1 MMTLNSLLFCILSFI
16 IVGKTHSASIQ
27 NGWELLDEFQL
38 EEETKLQKYK
48 STRTNITVVISQ
60 VESPITNGYICLATE
75 AFTNDGLPHTLEHL
89 IFLGS
94 EDYPYK
100 ELLDLLANRF
110 FASRT
115 NAFTETDHTCYTVF
129 TAGSSGFLQILPIYL
144 DHVLYPLLRDG
155 DFLTEVHHINGD
167 GEDAG
172 VVYSEMQGIEN
183 LRSSLIYYPSL
194 DALYPGNCSYEVTTG
209 GKLKN
214 LRDSTS
220 MESIR
225 DFHDKFYVS
234 SNVYITITGSVSPQQ
249 VFEVLKPMEDKIVRK
264 LKEKKGKINTFKRP
278 FSNSIPPFTEN
289 KEMEINFPSDD
300 EKLGYVILG
309 WRLPAP
315 INEKFYEINGW
326 EIISTYLTS
335 NSASPLIEEFVE
347 IEKPLATNVD
357 YELFDFKEPVIFMEF
372 SSVPVEKMSQTEELF
387 RKVLLKIVDA
397 GPEGFDMNSMK
408 TLIKRVLQRRLI
420 KLENGPQTLIFDPT
434 SNDQMY
440 GEKKEDLR
448 TFLSKGDSQWGSY
461 FDSKNA
467 DFWIDII
474 KNMLNAPRLLVYG
487 RPLSTY
493 KDELAAK
500 ETARIKTQK
509 KDLGEESLKEAK
521 KSIEDAISQQTL
533 PPESL
538 LKSFPLGNVDSIKF
552 RNLNYYNLSNGS
564 PPSFN
569 ISAVPFKVHLDDVKS
584 DVIRIYFV
592 IDFSTITNPEDR
604 ALVPLLYELWTQLP
618 ITLENGTYLDLSEL
632 VRYRTETA
640 IRFRNYFGNK
650 GSTFRPGSQSENILF
665 YIETLPEKYNASIQL
680 LKDTLFR
687 PKFTS
692 ERFKSV
698 IQQIL
703 NGIPVKKSSP
713 SKVLDAIL
721 DNIYFKDNT
730 YIHHASFLRLQK
742 TAVSLLNDLQ
752 KDETK
757 ILQKFKSLKDQV
769 LHPKN
774 IFLYVASNLE
784 KNLDSGHLPWINFF
798 GKGEEPPSS
807 EFLSHRYQT
816 PSENA
821 FKKEKPD
828 FRHAIASVS
837 SSESCYLKQSIYYDN
852 TDWEDNE
859 IAALRI
865 ALKYLT
871 DRMYNDIRGKG
882 YTYSI
887 GTFLSVTEG
896 KITVK
901 FSRSSL
907 LPEGFKEFRNV
918 VEKHLNA
925 STWSEYLVDSAR
937 GSQIYS
943 SSGSEETVSNL
954 ISSSFSSILR
964 GAWDPLFNRRFVQ
977 RVGKVTFDE
986 IRDSAI
992 KYLPR
997 FLDPNQTFTAI
1008 VCHSNDVDRVVQTLK
1023 EFNIEV
1029 KKIVDIENSLLSD

>member
-1 MMTLNSLLFCILSFI
+1 MTIPRSGIKYHVYSVFYETLYYVSSKVALLCWILVKLSMNEEHSFI
-16 IVGKTHSASIQ
+16 DKHQFKMDG
-27 NGWELLDEFQL
+27 NFW
-38 EEETKLQKYK
+38 
-48 STRTNITVVISQ
+48 TNFNLKKRQS
-60 VESPITNGYICLATE
+60 
-75 AFTNDGLPHTLEHL
+75 FKR
-89 IFLGS
+89 S

-225 DFHDKFYVS
+225 DFH
-234 SNVYITITGSVSPQQ
+234 N
-249 VFEVLKPMEDKIVRK
+249 
-264 LKEKKGKINTFKRP
+264 N
-278 FSNSIPPFTEN
+278 
-289 KEMEINFPSDD
+289 
-300 EKLGYVILG
+300 
-309 WRLPAP
+309 
-315 INEKFYEINGW
+315 
-326 EIISTYLTS
+326 

-372 SSVPVEKMSQTEELF
+372 SSVPVEKMPQTEELF

-448 TFLSKGDSQWGSY
+448 TFFLSKGDSQWGSY

-509 KDLGEESLKEAK
+509 KDLGEEK
-521 KSIEDAISQQTL
+521 
-533 PPESL
+533 SL

-569 ISAVPFKVHLDDVKS
+569 ISAVPFKAHLDDVKS

-752 KDETK
+752 KMRLRYYKT
-757 ILQKFKSLKDQV
+757 
-769 LHPKN
+769 
-774 IFLYVASNLE
+774 SNLE
-784 KNLDSGHLPWINFF
+784 KKFGQWSSSLDQFF
-798 GKGEEPPSS
+798 SGKGEEPPSS

-837 SSESCYLKQSIYYDN
+837 SN
-852 TDWEDNE
+852 NE

-887 GTFLSVTEG
+887 GIFLSVTEG

-964 GAWDPLFNRRFVQ
+964 GSL
-977 RVGKVTFDE
+977 G
-986 IRDSAI
+986 S
-992 KYLPR
+992 
-997 FLDPNQTFTAI
+997 
-1008 VCHSNDVDRVVQTLK
+1008 TL
-1023 EFNIEV
+1023 
-1029 KKIVDIENSLLSD
+1029 